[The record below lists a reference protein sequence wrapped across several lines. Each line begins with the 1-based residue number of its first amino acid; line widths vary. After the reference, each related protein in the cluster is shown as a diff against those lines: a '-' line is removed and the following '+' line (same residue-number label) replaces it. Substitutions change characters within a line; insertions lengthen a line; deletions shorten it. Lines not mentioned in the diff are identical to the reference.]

1 MEFDSKF
8 IEAAGLRTH
17 YLEAGN
23 GPTLILVHG
32 GGAGADAW
40 GNWRTCI
47 PRYANDFRV
56 LAVDMVGFGKTE
68 KPDPEGYEYSQSN
81 RNVHMT
87 AFIEAVSDDP
97 VYIIGNSMGGAASLG
112 IAMNHPDLLNRMVLM
127 GSAGIA
133 ISNPDKSVMQALS
146 GYDFTRDGMRRVM
159 EILTGPDYRIDE
171 DLLEYRYELTLQ
183 PDTRMALGAIGKATK
198 KSGLTYPEEDVAKV
212 QTPTLVVGGKEDKIA
227 VLARNYRY
235 LELLENSWGFILP
248 HCGHWVMI
256 ERPEEFVAVT
266 SAFFTLDGFGT
277 SSPRD

>member
-17 YLEAGN
+17 YLETGD

-47 PRYANDFRV
+47 PQYANDFRV

-68 KPDPEGYEYSQSN
+68 KPDPEGYEYTQSN
-81 RNVHMT
+81 RNVHMA

-112 IAMNHPDLLNRMVLM
+112 IAMNRPDLLNRMVLM

-133 ISNPDKSVMQALS
+133 IANPDKSVMQALG
-146 GYDFTRDGMRRVM
+146 GYDFTRDGMRRLM

-198 KSGLTYPEEDVAKV
+198 KHGLTYPEEDVAKV
-212 QTPTLVVGGKEDKIA
+212 KTPTLVVGGKEDKIA

-266 SAFFTLDGFGT
+266 SAFFTLDGFAT
-277 SSPRD
+277 P

>member
-17 YLEAGN
+17 YLEAGD
-23 GPTLILVHG
+23 GPTLVLVHG

-68 KPDPEGYEYSQSN
+68 KPDPEGYEYSQRN

-97 VYIIGNSMGGAASLG
+97 VHIIGNSMGGAASLG
-112 IAMNHPDLLNRMVLM
+112 IAMNRPDLLNRMVLM

-133 ISNPDKSVMQALS
+133 IANPDSSVMQALS
-146 GYDFTRDGMRRVM
+146 GYDFTRDGMRRLM
-159 EILTGPDYRIDE
+159 EILTGPHYRIDE

-183 PDTRMALGAIGKATK
+183 PDTRMALGAIGKETK
-198 KSGLTYPEEDVAKV
+198 KSGLTYPQDDVAKV
-212 QTPTLVVGGKEDKIA
+212 RTPTLVVGGKEDKIA

-277 SSPRD
+277 S